1 MNAPYPHPAADSVL
15 KGLKD
20 FQRKTV
26 DYVFRRLYLDNP
38 PAGRFLVADEVGLGK
53 TLVARGVIAKV
64 IEHLR
69 NKDKDLR
76 IDIVYICSN
85 ADIARQNINRL
96 NVTGGE
102 DFELASRITLL
113 PILLHG
119 LKQKSLNF
127 ISFTPSTSFDL
138 KKSLGIAQE
147 RALLYWLLKKA
158 WAITG
163 AGPLNVLQGDSGT
176 ERFRRLVNSF
186 NDNHQID
193 EALAGDFAQAL
204 KRHIAAAKE
213 NGELDIYT
221 RFSELC
227 QRFKRTRIHVPRVDR
242 HDRALIV
249 GELRALLAATCLV
262 ALQPDLIILD
272 EFQRFKH
279 LLDGT
284 DRASDLARDLF
295 EYPEARVLLLS
306 ATPYKMYTITDEANT
321 EDHYKDFLRTLQ
333 FLQHDVSRATEFE
346 QLLDEY
352 RRELIRLGNGTDSRL
367 TLIKDSLERE
377 LRRVMVRTEK
387 LAVSQDR
394 DGMLRE
400 FPNTATKLESKDLN
414 TYLSLQK
421 AARLLGEADTLEY
434 WKSSPYL
441 LNFMDDYKFKSS
453 FMEALQVSERET
465 ELAESISDGDGLL
478 LNWRDITRYRRV
490 DPGNARLRGL
500 LDDTIG
506 VGAWRLLWMPPS
518 LPYYPLDGPFA
529 QVSPI
534 LFTKRLIFSSWKV
547 VPKVISLLL
556 SYEAERLIMR
566 SLDESPE
573 NTPEARKRRSPLLR
587 FAQTDGRLTGMP
599 VLGLLYPCITLAR
612 ECDPLKIAIESRE
625 AGEISITSEVV
636 ERVRAR
642 VEQLLAKLTPKGTR
656 GPEDEAWYWAAPILL
671 DLQFDKKAT
680 REWLMQMGLAEV
692 WSGEGGT
699 EEEDGE
705 RSHWSEHVEY
715 ARKLIGGNL
724 RLGRRPDDLAMVL
737 AQMALAAPGTT
748 ALRALSRVTGG
759 LKTTVSPEI
768 RTSGAQVG
776 WAFRRLF
783 NLPEAI
789 ALLRGMNRSE
799 KPEKPYWR
807 QVVEY
812 CVSGCLQSTLDEYA
826 HILRESLGL
835 LDQSIEDTAG
845 KISKAMQEA
854 LSLRTSTVAVDN
866 IKINPSRHKIK
877 IERLRR
883 LRSHFAMRFGEEK
896 NDETQEVTRAEQVRE
911 AFNSP
916 FWPFVLATTSVG
928 QEGLDFHHYCHAVVH
943 WNLPSN
949 PVDLEQ
955 REGRVHRYKGHAVRK
970 NLVLKYQSAGL
981 LDVLNDPWEELFT
994 AGKNDRAAGAS
1005 DLVPFWVFPL
1015 EEGAHI
1021 ERHVPALP
1029 LSRDRERFEILRRS
1043 LAVYRMVFGQ
1053 SRQEDLTAYL
1063 LAHLPESE
1071 VGRVSEELRIN
1082 LEPPPVS

>member
-1 MNAPYPHPAADSVL
+1 MNAPYPHTAADSVL

-127 ISFTPSTSFDL
+127 ISFTPGTSFDL

-147 RALLYWLLKKA
+147 RALLYWLLKKS

-193 EALAGDFAQAL
+193 EALTDDFAQAL

-227 QRFKRTRIHVPRVDR
+227 QRFKRTRIHIPSIDR

-284 DRASDLARDLF
+284 DKASDLARDLF

-306 ATPYKMYTITDEANT
+306 ATPYKMYTITDEENT

-333 FLQHDVSRATEFE
+333 FLKNDASRATEFE

-352 RRELIRLGNGTDSRL
+352 RRELFRLGNGTDSRL
-367 TLIKDSLERE
+367 ALIKDSLERE

-400 FPNTATKLESKDLN
+400 FPSTATKLESKDLN
-414 TYLSLQK
+414 AYLSLQK
-421 AARLLGEADTLEY
+421 TARLLGEADTLEY

-453 FMEALQVSERET
+453 FTEALRISERET
-465 ELAESISDGDGLL
+465 ELAETISDDDGLL

-518 LPYYPLDGPFA
+518 LPYYSLDGPFA

-534 LFTKRLIFSSWKV
+534 LFTKRLVFSSWKV

-612 ECDPLKIAIESRE
+612 ECDPLRIAIENRE
-625 AGEISITSEVV
+625 AGETPVSSEVV
-636 ERVRAR
+636 EKVRSR
-642 VEQLLAKLTPKGTR
+642 IEQLLAKLTLKGTR

-680 REWLMQMGLAEV
+680 REWLMQIGLAEV
-692 WSGEGGT
+692 WSGESGT

-705 RSHWSEHVEY
+705 RSHWSEHVDY
-715 ARKLIGGNL
+715 ARKLIGGHL
-724 RLGRRPDDLAMVL
+724 RLGRQPNDLALIL
-737 AQMALAAPGTT
+737 AQMALSAPGTT

-759 LKTTVSPEI
+759 LKTAISPEI
-768 RTSGAQVG
+768 RTSAAQVG
-776 WAFRRLF
+776 WSFRRLF

-789 ALLRGMNRSE
+789 ALLRGMNKSE

-835 LDQSIEDTAG
+835 LDQSIEDTAS

-866 IKINPSRHKIK
+866 IKVNPSRNKIK

-981 LDVLNDPWEELFT
+981 PDVLNDPWEELFV
-994 AGKNDRAAGAS
+994 AGKKDRAAGTS

-1015 EEGAHI
+1015 EGGAHI

-1063 LAHLPESE
+1063 LAQLPESE